1 MKIQN
6 LLTPLL
12 LAVFLTFSIHSTRAV
27 AADCGDAGEI
37 TVSEMSWASAGM
49 LAHITRTILE
59 DGYGCSVRIMPGDT
73 VPSAT
78 TMLNRGQ
85 PDIAPELWVNLV
97 PEIWEQI
104 AEKGT
109 YIAAA
114 DTYRDGVLEG
124 LWIPDYV
131 AEENPGLR
139 SIEDLKDHWELFTE
153 PASPDKGRLYAC
165 PPGWGC
171 EITIP
176 QYFKALGL
184 EENYNLFSPGSG
196 GAMKANIARRVE
208 QGEPIVTY
216 YWSPTDVVGKY
227 NLVRLEMPPHEPEK
241 WNCIA
246 NPDCPDPEVTG
257 YKPGIVKL
265 VVLRELEQQAPD
277 VVAYLR
283 KQSLPNDVVN
293 ALLAWGDENR
303 ASSEEMAEQFFAE
316 YQDVWREWLPGDV
329 ASKLASSVLQ

>member
-1 MKIQN
+1 MRIQN

-12 LAVFLTFSIHSTRAV
+12 LAALLPFGIHSKTAS

-49 LAHITRTILE
+49 LAYVTKTILE
-59 DGYGCSVRIMPGDT
+59 DGYGCNIRIMPGDT

-78 TMLNRGQ
+78 TMLNRGE

-97 PEIWEQI
+97 PEIWAQI
-104 AEKGT
+104 EEKGT
-109 YIAAA
+109 YVAAA

-131 AEENPGLR
+131 AENNPELK
-139 SIEDLKDHWELFTE
+139 SIEDLKDHWQIFTE

-227 NLVRLEMPPHEPEK
+227 NLVRLEMPPHEPEM
-241 WNCIA
+241 WHCIA
-246 NPDCPDPEVTG
+246 DPNCENPEVTG

-265 VVLRELEQQAPD
+265 IVRRELQEQAPEVMD
-277 VVAYLR
+277 YLSR
-283 KQSLPNDVVN
+283 QSLPNAVVN
-293 ALLAWGDENR
+293 ELLAWGDENH
-303 ASSEEMAEQFFAE
+303 ASSEELAEHFFVN
-316 YQDVWREWLPGDV
+316 YQDVWRGWLPGEM
-329 ASKLASSVLQ
+329 ASKLEASVLQ